1 MRLKLNEFKLV
12 EVRNRL
18 FFFSARFTYPI
29 IEREMIIMLNNYM
42 AIRQLKKQLKKD
54 RRELDDLKWELHKQK
69 DENDRESTLFVISIV
84 QERIVETR
92 NELEELVG

>member
-1 MRLKLNEFKLV
+1 
-12 EVRNRL
+12 
-18 FFFSARFTYPI
+18 
-29 IEREMIIMLNNYM
+29 MLNNYM

-54 RRELDDLKWELHKQK
+54 RRELADLKWELHKQK
-69 DENDRESTLFVISIV
+69 DENDRESTLFVISII

>member
-1 MRLKLNEFKLV
+1 
-12 EVRNRL
+12 
-18 FFFSARFTYPI
+18 
-29 IEREMIIMLNNYM
+29 MLNNYM
-42 AIRQLKKQLKKD
+42 AIRQLKTQLKKD

>member
-1 MRLKLNEFKLV
+1 
-12 EVRNRL
+12 
-18 FFFSARFTYPI
+18 
-29 IEREMIIMLNNYM
+29 MLNNYM
-42 AIRQLKKQLKKD
+42 AIRQLKKQLKND

>member
-1 MRLKLNEFKLV
+1 MAYN
-12 EVRNRL
+12 
-18 FFFSARFTYPI
+18 
-29 IEREMIIMLNNYM
+29 EREMIIMLNNYM

-92 NELEELVG
+92 NELEELVGQTSVYSFFRMFYMPYNERYNKKGDV